1 MGAAARLYCMHKML
15 LSRRHSPHSYS
26 ALSCPP
32 VQLRGSKAVEAAN
45 ERFDA
50 TMSNVVRWQEAPG
63 GGGGLQIVSET
74 FIQVQLVVPGWF
86 VLPTASIERTGSAVM
101 ERVLQTAVP
110 RFLQQLAADYAAWA
124 AGDESRQPVNSDG
137 LLPEGGLQDA
147 ASGEE
152 EDEQGWD

>member
-1 MGAAARLYCMHKML
+1 MGGAARLL
-15 LSRRHSPHSYS
+15 LHAPNVVVDNTGRISILPC
-26 ALSCPP
+26 LPL
-32 VQLRGSKAVEAAN
+32 QLRGSKAVEAAN

-101 ERVLQTAVP
+101 GRVLQTAVP

-137 LLPEGGLQDA
+137 PEGGLQDA

-152 EDEQGWD
+152 EEEQGWD